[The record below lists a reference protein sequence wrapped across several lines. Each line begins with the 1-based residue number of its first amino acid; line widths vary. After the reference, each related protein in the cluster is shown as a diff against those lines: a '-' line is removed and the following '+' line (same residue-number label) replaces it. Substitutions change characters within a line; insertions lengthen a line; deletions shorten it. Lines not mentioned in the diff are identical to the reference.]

1 MCRYHTL
8 YIPSVKAAGL
18 RAICQGTSHAALVA
32 PRHFRTAAWAKKMK
46 LQAAWNLWIA
56 LKSRLIKSQVSP
68 NMRESLLPTQFEPK
82 LLRIPFD
89 VRLFHVPEGR
99 IICSNQKHLLLP
111 DPPELRILIL
121 SGQKNEKLTWCG
133 TTLWH
138 SFLKPWGKQN
148 GLFLNQGDKPIWMLN
163 LPMANPGST
172 MSPPNEPANG
182 HVNQVQLSCY
192 HFFESCMHQQVVS
205 QVLSKSLPEHFSEL
219 ISSRWGY
226 AGGVWAWMCWMDA
239 WNTRSH
245 LKYS

>member
-1 MCRYHTL
+1 MKT
-8 YIPSVKAAGL
+8 AGL

-32 PRHFRTAAWAKKMK
+32 PRHFRTAAWATKLK
-46 LQAAWNLWIA
+46 LQAAWTLWTA
-56 LKSRLIKSQVSP
+56 LKSRLIKKSSFAKHAWVASTYTIWAKTPEDPIWRQA
-68 NMRESLLPTQFEPK
+68 LPCARRPY
-82 LLRIPFD
+82 
-89 VRLFHVPEGR
+89 
-99 IICSNQKHLLLP
+99 HLLESEASPSPRSAGTP
-111 DPPELRILIL
+111 DTDPEWPEYARNC
-121 SGQKNEKLTWCG
+121 QNNEKMTWCG

-205 QVLSKSLPEHFSEL
+205 QVLSKPLPEHFSEL

-226 AGGVWAWMCWMDA
+226 AGYGHECVEWMLEILEV
-239 WNTRSH
+239 T
-245 LKYS
+245 

>member
-1 MCRYHTL
+1 MSRFYLHNLSQNSWGSHLTSGSSMCQ
-8 YIPSVKAAGL
+8 KAVSSARIRSISFSQIRRNSGYWSWVA
-18 RAICQGTSHAALVA
+18 RICQ
-32 PRHFRTAAWAKKMK
+32 
-46 LQAAWNLWIA
+46 N
-56 LKSRLIKSQVSP
+56 
-68 NMRESLLPTQFEPK
+68 
-82 LLRIPFD
+82 
-89 VRLFHVPEGR
+89 
-99 IICSNQKHLLLP
+99 
-111 DPPELRILIL
+111 
-121 SGQKNEKLTWCG
+121 NEKMTWCG

-138 SFLKPWGKQN
+138 SFLKPRGKQN

-226 AGGVWAWMCWMDA
+226 AGYGHECVEWMLEILEV
-239 WNTRSH
+239 T
-245 LKYS
+245 